1 MMNQE
6 QYLGKFGYQSYVTVV
21 ETARSNNHQHWIG
34 EIPVV
39 SLALKFFNEIRYK
52 RPDLVARV
60 DCQRNG
66 AMFSGVGLAY
76 KDAPDL
82 PVGAIYISEDKDG
95 KPLYCVK
102 SDRIKNEKYNDYK
115 DEYHIKSTKDFTKA
129 VKTALQFVRPFS
141 LGEVM
146 DDKEPS
152 LSAALARMK
161 DEPDNKLYRA
171 ASMGRSVIRDEIE
184 HMIANGYAPCTQE
197 FREAIQLMK
206 EQGEELKRIVSY
218 KPKKTF
224 VWIKPDRVEYQPH
237 TGEPVVAYKLDDVP
251 EDIRNK
257 VAVLQIGEDGH
268 AIMDVGVKVTPTTFW
283 VFES

>member
-1 MMNQE
+1 MMNRE
-6 QYLGKFGYQSYVTVV
+6 QYYGKFGYQSYVTVV

-60 DCQRNG
+60 DCPRTG

-76 KDAPDL
+76 KDSPDIL
-82 PVGAIYISEDKDG
+82 VGAIYISEDKDG

-102 SDRIKNEKYNDYK
+102 SERIKNEKYNDYK
-115 DEYHIKSTKDFTKA
+115 EEYHIKSTKDFTKA
-129 VKTALQFVRPFS
+129 VKTALQFIKPLTVQE
-141 LGEVM
+141 LM
-146 DDKEPS
+146 DDKES
-152 LSAALARMK
+152 ELAMALAKMK
-161 DEPDNKLYRA
+161 DEPENKLYKA
-171 ASMGRSVIRDEIE
+171 ASMGKNVIRNEVD
-184 HMIANGYAPCTQE
+184 HMIANGYVPCTQE
-197 FREAIQLMK
+197 FREAIELMK

-224 VWIKPDRVEYQPH
+224 VWVKPDRVEYQPH

-251 EDIRNK
+251 EDVRNK
-257 VAVLQIGEDGH
+257 VAVLQIGEEGH
-268 AIMDVGVKVTPTTFW
+268 AIMDVGVKLTATTFW
-283 VFES
+283 VFE